1 LPPLGRDATSGQ
13 MFRGFVPSTRKA
25 VGVGPFIEEG
35 GSLAAAFAG
44 AAERYWLRIFPS
56 VRREAA
62 HWRNRAEE
70 IPDPVLRRAALANL
84 RMERLN
90 LDGAAAFAA
99 FVPDAHRP
107 AVVRAQVALQA
118 AYDYVDTLAEQPC
131 RDPIR
136 NGDQLHKVLGAALD
150 PVGPR
155 IDHYAHHPQKDDAG
169 YLQCIVETCR
179 AALRELPCYAS
190 VAEPMRRAAERMASY
205 QSLNLNEAQGDHAA
219 LARWAQAQT
228 PTGADLR
235 WWETAA
241 SAGSSLGVYMLIAMA
256 ANHAVHA
263 EEATAIEE
271 AYFPWI
277 GSLHLLLD
285 SLVDR
290 QEDRVAGQPSLL
302 AYYSSPEE
310 AAARLG
316 AIAAESMRRIRA
328 LPYGRQHALLL
339 AGMAGHYLS
348 MPVAVGAEARLAT
361 RSVLAA
367 IGGLAA
373 PTMFVMG
380 ARRAL
385 WRG

>member
-1 LPPLGRDATSGQ
+1 
-13 MFRGFVPSTRKA
+13 
-25 VGVGPFIEEG
+25 VGAFIEEG
-35 GSLAAAFAG
+35 GSLAAWLPAEFAG
-44 AAERYWLRIFPS
+44 AAKRYWLRIFPN

-62 HWRNRAEE
+62 RWRGRARE
-70 IPDPVLRRAALANL
+70 IPDPVLRGAALANL

-107 AVVRAQVALQA
+107 AVVRAQVAIQA

-150 PVGPR
+150 PSGPR
-155 IDHYAHHPQKDDAG
+155 IDYYAHHPQKDDGG

-179 AALRELPCYAS
+179 AALRELPSYAS
-190 VAEPMRRAAERMASY
+190 VAEPMRRAARRMVCY

-219 LARWAQAQT
+219 LARWAYAQT
-228 PTGADLR
+228 PASADLR

-256 ANHAVHA
+256 AEHAVHA

-271 AYFPWI
+271 AYFPWV

-285 SLVDR
+285 SLVD
-290 QEDRVAGQPSLL
+290 QCEDRMAGQPSLL

-310 AAARLG
+310 AATRLG
-316 AIAAESMRRIRA
+316 LIAAESMHRIRA
-328 LPYGRQHALLL
+328 LPHGRQHALLL

-348 MPVAVGAEARLAT
+348 MPIAVKTEAQLAT
-361 RSVLAA
+361 RAVLAA

-373 PTMFVMG
+373 PTMLVMG

>member
-1 LPPLGRDATSGQ
+1 MGAL
-13 MFRGFVPSTRKA
+13 
-25 VGVGPFIEEG
+25 IEER
-35 GSLAAAFAG
+35 GSLAAWLPAEFMG
-44 AAERYWLRIFPS
+44 AAKRYWLRIFPN
-56 VRREAA
+56 VRCEAA
-62 HWRNRAEE
+62 HWRSRAVE

-131 RDPIR
+131 RDPMR
-136 NGDQLHKVLGAALD
+136 NGDQLHKVLGAAVD
-150 PVGPR
+150 PAGPR
-155 IDHYAHHPQKDDAG
+155 IDYYAHHPQKDDAG

-179 AALRELPCYAS
+179 AALRELPSYAS
-190 VAEPMRRAAERMASY
+190 VAAPMRRAARRMVSY
-205 QSLNLNEAQGDHAA
+205 QSLNLNEAQGDHVA
-219 LARWAQAQT
+219 LRRWACAQT
-228 PTGADLR
+228 PASTDLR

-263 EEATAIEE
+263 EEAVAIEE

-285 SLVDR
+285 SLVDQ

-316 AIAAESMRRIRA
+316 LIAAESMHRIRA

-348 MPVAVGAEARLAT
+348 MPVAVQAEARLAT

-373 PTMFVMG
+373 PTMLVMG

>member
-1 LPPLGRDATSGQ
+1 MGA
-13 MFRGFVPSTRKA
+13 
-25 VGVGPFIEEG
+25 FIEEG
-35 GSLAAAFAG
+35 GSLAAWLPAEFAG
-44 AAERYWLRIFPS
+44 AAKRYWLRIFPS

-62 HWRNRAEE
+62 HWRGRAGE
-70 IPDPVLRRAALANL
+70 IPDPVLRQAALANL

-99 FVPDAHRP
+99 FVPEAYRP

-118 AYDYVDTLAEQPC
+118 AYDYVDTLAEHPC

-150 PVGPR
+150 PAGPR
-155 IDHYAHHPQKDDAG
+155 IDYYAHHPQKDDAG
-169 YLQCIVETCR
+169 YLQCIVDTCR
-179 AALRELPCYAS
+179 AALRELPSYAS
-190 VAEPMRRAAERMASY
+190 VAGPIRRAAKRMVSY
-205 QSLNLNEAQGDHAA
+205 QSLNLNEAQGDHVA
-219 LARWAQAQT
+219 LARWACAQT
-228 PTGADLR
+228 PATTDLR

-256 ANHAVHA
+256 ANRAVHA

-290 QEDRVAGQPSLL
+290 EEDRVAGQPSLL

-316 AIAAESMRRIRA
+316 LIAAESMHRIKE

-348 MPVAVGAEARLAT
+348 MPVAARAEARLAT

-373 PTMFVMG
+373 PTMLVMG
-380 ARRAL
+380 ARQAL
-385 WRG
+385 GLG